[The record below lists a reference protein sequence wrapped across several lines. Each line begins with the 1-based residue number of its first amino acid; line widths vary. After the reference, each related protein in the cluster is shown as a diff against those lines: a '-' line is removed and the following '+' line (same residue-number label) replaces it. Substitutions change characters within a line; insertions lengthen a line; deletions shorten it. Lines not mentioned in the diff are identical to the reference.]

1 MKKTIFLAASAAF
14 FVSGV
19 RAADV
24 VPNHIRHPLHASAV
38 KTLAPKSVIR
48 MGATASAAAS
58 AATPVPTLAPGG
70 LSNANI
76 IAGLSWSAL
85 LGDTA
90 TYADNSVQQ
99 ADIGSTVAG
108 LDNSGNVTAPIQTSS
123 SILGPTINN
132 VFTPTLYSLVN
143 PQNIYAAQ
151 GENTFWRWWDGNS
164 TMRVGGTPI
173 TLAHSPYGNQ
183 AGTYQSLILNGSPNG
198 GYDAG
203 CVLCLFMEPNYI
215 KQAAVSAEP
224 PQGGYVPSADG
235 VELYGAVSNT
245 NFDLIVPV
253 ASYTATTVVLKDV
266 LSAVELSHIQ
276 PGMTVFTNSQVP
288 NVVASDPEAA
298 DYYMGVISSVS
309 TTGNVTTI
317 TVYGWSQQLTTSSG
331 AVPSLTS
338 LETYFWKG
346 QTSAVVG
353 IGGFNKGFGR
363 NLFMS
368 YDGSKS
374 GATGNPATSLV
385 HSFTGE
391 EQDLHITNETRAGS
405 VKFQGY
411 TVAVNI
417 DAAHTN
423 VITHDSLGHYVGGP
437 LPTYYKAGDE
447 CYPDAL
453 GIYDEGAYVGASVW
467 IGGACKLG
475 ELESALKRYDQE
487 VVEFDGRTTGLGYP
501 FRLMYHLAENTNGG
515 GTTQSNVTPKL
526 GIVLDGDQGQGV
538 DGGSLLADLQWNWNG
553 NSGGLALCGY
563 GVNCGFLV
571 DGNGVAHVA
580 PGGAGGGNSLVVGT
594 QLSGHVAAL
603 GEYVGSDY
611 IYSLLELAK
620 GNATEFSVN
629 ADGNVSANGTMT
641 ANAGFISNA
650 DIETGPGGSVVFRRA
665 DGKIGT
671 YINNDAAGNLNIG
684 YGAGGTGQFNVN
696 GILASASFIT
706 STSTIT
712 SQSGGNAFTA
722 GSQPAGHVAAY
733 GGYMPN
739 GYTNSLFE
747 AMVGTTTEATL
758 SATGSMVLAGSL
770 NVGAYSLATLPTN
783 SNDGAQLW
791 CSDCKLKGITG
802 VEAYWH
808 ASASKW
814 TDSQNNDLA
823 N

>member
-1 MKKTIFLAASAAF
+1 MKFFKCALLAASAAF
-14 FVSGV
+14 FVSAV
-19 RAADV
+19 QASDV

-38 KTLAPKSVIR
+38 KAVVR
-48 MGATASAAAS
+48 MGAVATTSSAGS
-58 AATPVPTLAPGG
+58 YVPLYANGG
-70 LSNANI
+70 LSNTNT

-123 SILGPTINN
+123 AVIGPTANSAFI
-132 VFTPTLYSLVN
+132 PTLYSYVN

-151 GENTFWRWWDGNS
+151 GTNTFWRWWDGNS

-173 TLAHSPYGNQ
+173 TLPHSPYGSQ

-203 CVLCLFMEPNYI
+203 CVLCIFMEPNFI

-235 VELYGAVSNT
+235 VELYQAVSNAS
-245 NFDLIVPV
+245 FDLVLPV
-253 ASYTATTVVLKDV
+253 ASYTVNSVVLNGT
-266 LSAVELSHIQ
+266 LTATELAHIQ
-276 PGMTVFTNSQVP
+276 PGMTIFTNSQIP
-288 NVVASDPEAA
+288 GISATDNESA
-298 DYYMGVISSVS
+298 DYYMGVIAGVS
-309 TTGNVTTI
+309 TSGGVTTI
-317 TVYGWSQQLTTSSG
+317 TVYGWSQQLSQSSG
-331 AVPSLTS
+331 AVPSTTL
-338 LETYFWKG
+338 LESYFWTG
-346 QTSAVVG
+346 QSGAVVG
-353 IGGFNKGFGR
+353 IGGHNKPFAR
-363 NLFMS
+363 NIFMS
-368 YDGSKS
+368 YDGAKS
-374 GATGNPATSLV
+374 GATGGAATSLI
-385 HSFTGE
+385 HSYAGE
-391 EQDLHITNETRAGS
+391 ELDLHIGNETRKGR
-405 VKFQGY
+405 VKFTGH
-411 TVAVNI
+411 TFAMSI
-417 DAAHTN
+417 DPLHTD
-423 VITHDSLGHYVGGP
+423 VLTADSVYNYVGGP
-437 LPTYYKAGDE
+437 LPHYFKTGDE
-447 CYPDAL
+447 CYPDAS
-453 GIYDEGAYVGASVW
+453 GNYDEGAYESAAYW
-467 IGGACKLG
+467 QGGACKLG
-475 ELESALKRYDQE
+475 ELESVLKRYDQE
-487 VVEFDGRTTGLGYP
+487 IVEWDGLTTGSSYP
-501 FRLMYHLAENTNGG
+501 YRLLYHMAENTPGG
-515 GTTQSNVTPKL
+515 GTAQSNVTPKL
-526 GIVLDGDQGQGV
+526 GLVLDGLKGAGV
-538 DGGSLLADLQWNWNG
+538 SYGSQQADLEWNWNG

-580 PGGAGGGNSLVVGT
+580 PGGAGGGNSLIVGT

-620 GNATEFSVN
+620 GAKTEFSVT
-629 ADGNVSANGTMT
+629 ADGNVAANGIVT

-712 SQSGGNAFTA
+712 SRSGGNAFTA

-733 GGYMPN
+733 GAYMASS
-739 GYTNSLFE
+739 YTNNLFE
-747 AMVGTTTEATL
+747 AMVGDTTEASL
-758 SATGSMVLAGSL
+758 SARGDLGVNGSITSNALTGTGNAYACL
-770 NVGAYSLATLPTN
+770 NASGQIYRSATACN
-783 SNDGAQLW
+783 
-791 CSDCKLKGITG
+791 
-802 VEAYWH
+802 
-808 ASASKW
+808 
-814 TDSQNNDLA
+814 
-823 N
+823 